1 MRYYLALFLCF
12 CVAFAFSQDTRSII
26 QDHLSQHHREYQ
38 LNAEDINE
46 FSINDQYDSK
56 SLNGKHVYIQ
66 QTVQGYPIS
75 NAIASVFI
83 KNGKVEVFNSSF
95 ISNLNDKLAPSGASM
110 DVNMAVEAAIGHL
123 DLDHGTQTSLL
134 ESDEAETYVLSNPAL
149 SNRNIKAKL
158 IYQPV
163 EDLEEL
169 RLAWDIT
176 IKPNDSNHWWNIA
189 IDASDSSLLRK
200 YDWMLSCGHQQKASA
215 GIELRRS
222 DHDLIDIESTSSPMN
237 GSYRVYPSPVESPN
251 HGSRSLVI
259 DPADPNASPFG
270 WHDVDGVAGADTTI
284 TAGNNVL
291 AREDRDGNN
300 TGGYSPDGGQALQFD
315 FPLDFN
321 QPPEINEDAAITNL
335 FYWNNI
341 MHDIFANYGFDEA
354 SGNFQET
361 NYSGNGQ
368 GGDFVVADAQDG
380 SGMNNANFG
389 TPPEG
394 SNPQMQMF
402 LWSAPGGPSDNF
414 IVNSPQSEADSFFGF
429 PAGFGPVISST
440 PITADLVLV
449 QDDNASDSTNPLD
462 ACDNLTNTNE
472 INGKIAV
479 IERGDCTFVS
489 KIQKAQNAGALAV
502 IMINNVTGDPI
513 TMGGD
518 TSSITIPSVML
529 SLLDGV
535 SLINALQNN
544 TDINATL
551 VNNGPFRIDGD
562 YDNGIIAHEYGHGI
576 STRLTGGKSQSDCL
590 FNDEQMG
597 EGWSDWLGL
606 VTTIQPND
614 QPEDPRGYATYAI
627 DQNPS
632 GGGIRPARYSTDMA
646 VNPATYGITNN
657 ENSISMPHGIGFVWA
672 TMLWDL
678 TWAFIDEYGFDP
690 DLYNGNGGNNMA
702 MQLILDGMKLQ
713 PCNPGFVDGRD
724 AILQADQQ
732 LNGGANS
739 CLIWEIFAN
748 RGLGLSADQGSSL
761 SRTDQ
766 TEAFDLP
773 AECSLG
779 VNDINASSFV
789 IYPNPADHHITIEF
803 SNNIGSNGVVTVY
816 SMNGRKVLHRS
827 LENIDEARIDI
838 NSLAKGVYILKLDV
852 QGRSFTKKLLVDK

>member
-12 CVAFAFSQDTRSII
+12 SVACAISQDTRSII
-26 QDHLSQHHREYQ
+26 EGHLNEHHRDHQ
-38 LNAEDINE
+38 LNAEDVSE
-46 FSINDQYDSK
+46 FSINDQYDSE

-66 QTVQGYPIS
+66 QTVQGYPVS

-95 ISNLNDKLAPSGASM
+95 ISNLNDKLVPSGASM
-110 DVNMAVEAAIGHL
+110 DVNMAVEAAIDHL
-123 DLDHGTQTSLL
+123 ELDQGTQTSLV
-134 ESDEAETYVLSNPAL
+134 ESNESGTYSLSNPGI

-163 EDLEEL
+163 DDLKVL
-169 RLAWDIT
+169 RFAWEIT
-176 IKPNDSNHWWNIA
+176 IKPKDSNHWWNIA
-189 IDASDSSLLRK
+189 IDASDGSLLRK
-200 YDWMLSCGHQQKASA
+200 YDWMLSCGHQQNVST
-215 GIELRRS
+215 G
-222 DHDLIDIESTSSPMN
+222 IDIIRSGQHMSDLEGTASVMN

-251 HGSRSLVI
+251 HGNRSLVV

-270 WHDVDGVAGADTTI
+270 WHDIDGVAGAETTI

-300 TGGYSPDGGQALQFD
+300 TGGYSPDGGQNLQFD

-321 QPPEINEDAAITNL
+321 QPPEVNEDAAITNL

-341 MHDIFANYGFDEA
+341 MHDIFANYGFDEV

-361 NYSGNGQ
+361 NYSGNGL

-414 IVNSPQSEADSFFGF
+414 IINSPQSEADSFLGT
-429 PAGFGPVISST
+429 PASFGPVISST

-449 QDDNASDSTNPLD
+449 EDDNVSDSTNPID

-472 INGKIAV
+472 ISGKIAV
-479 IERGDCTFVS
+479 IERGNCTFVS

-502 IMINNVTGDPI
+502 IMINNVVGDPI
-513 TMGGD
+513 AMGGN
-518 TSSITIPSVML
+518 TNSITIPSVML
-529 SLLDGV
+529 SLLDGA
-535 SLINALQNN
+535 SLINALQND

-576 STRLTGGKSQSDCL
+576 STRLTGGKDLSNCL

-627 DQNPS
+627 DQSPS
-632 GGGIRPARYSTDMA
+632 GGGIRPARYSTDMT

-690 DLYNGNGGNNMA
+690 DLYNGTGGNNMA
-702 MQLILDGMKLQ
+702 MQLVLDGMKLQ

-739 CLIWEIFAN
+739 CLIWETFAN
-748 RGLGLSADQGSSL
+748 RGLGFSADQGSSL

-773 AECSLG
+773 PECSLG
-779 VNDINASSFV
+779 VNDIDASSFA
-789 IYPNPADHHITIEF
+789 IYPNPADHQVTIEF
-803 SNNIGSNGVVTVY
+803 SNSVGSSGAVTIY
-816 SMNGRKVLHRS
+816 SLNGREVLHKT
-827 LENIDEARIDI
+827 LDDIDEARMDI
-838 NSLAKGVYILKLDV
+838 NSLSRGVYILKLDV
-852 QGRSFTKKLLVDK
+852 QGRSFTKKLIVDK